1 MLEIERTV
9 RMCAAEEQTA
19 PSSSIWNKSLDFVQ
33 ETAMPD
39 RKPDRRIARSRGL
52 ILDAFGSLMLER
64 GYERMTVQ
72 HVLDRA
78 GVGRAT
84 FYAHF
89 SNKEELLESST
100 ERLRV
105 WLRSAWRADI
115 ARGCADVPLGFSL
128 AFFRHIDS
136 HRRIYDLTVGRP
148 SEVTIH
154 RFFGQ
159 MLCDLVRE
167 DLLGKTGSRR
177 TAKQTETSVQ
187 FLVGA
192 LWSLAVWW
200 LSTRST
206 IRADDLDAQF
216 HRLADPSVERFLAA

>member
-1 MLEIERTV
+1 
-9 RMCAAEEQTA
+9 
-19 PSSSIWNKSLDFVQ
+19 
-33 ETAMPD
+33 
-39 RKPDRRIARSRGL
+39 
-52 ILDAFGSLMLER
+52 
-64 GYERMTVQ
+64 
-72 HVLDRA
+72 VLDRA

-148 SEVTIH
+148 SEFTIH

-167 DLLGKTGSRR
+167 DLLGKAGSRR
-177 TAKQTETSVQ
+177 TAKQMETSVQ

-200 LSTRST
+200 ISTRST

-216 HRLADPSVERFLAA
+216 HRLADPSVERFLSA

>member
-1 MLEIERTV
+1 
-9 RMCAAEEQTA
+9 
-19 PSSSIWNKSLDFVQ
+19 
-33 ETAMPD
+33 MPD

-52 ILDAFGSLMLER
+52 ILDAFGALMLER

-78 GVGRAT
+78 SVGRAT

-100 ERLRV
+100 GRLRD
-105 WLRSAWRADI
+105 WLRSARRADI

-167 DLLGKTGSRR
+167 DLLGQAGSRR
-177 TAKQTETSVQ
+177 TSKQMETTVQ

-200 LSTRST
+200 ISTRSG
-206 IRADDLDAQF
+206 IRADELDAQF
-216 HRLADPSVERFLAA
+216 HRLADPSVERFLSA

>member
-1 MLEIERTV
+1 
-9 RMCAAEEQTA
+9 
-19 PSSSIWNKSLDFVQ
+19 
-33 ETAMPD
+33 MPD
-39 RKPDRRIARSRGL
+39 KKPDRRVARSREL
-52 ILDAFGSLMLER
+52 ILDAFRSLMLER

-72 HVLDRA
+72 HVLDLAR
-78 GVGRAT
+78 VGRAT

-89 SNKEELLESST
+89 SNKENLLESST
-100 ERLRV
+100 GRLREG
-105 WLRSAWRADI
+105 LRSAWRTDI
-115 ARGCADVPLGFSL
+115 ARGCADVPLGFSR
-128 AFFRHIDS
+128 AFFRHIDG

-159 MLCDLVRE
+159 MLCHLVRE
-167 DLLGKTGSRR
+167 DLRGKAGSRH
-177 TAKQTETSVQ
+177 TSKQMEAAVQ

-200 LSTRST
+200 ISTRST

-216 HRLADPSVERFLAA
+216 HRLADPSIERFLSA

>member
-1 MLEIERTV
+1 MLEMEHSV
-9 RMCAAEEQTA
+9 RKCAAEEQTRL
-19 PSSSIWNKSLDFVQ
+19 SSSLWNKSADFVQ

-39 RKPDRRIARSRGL
+39 RKPDRRVARSREL
-52 ILDAFGSLMLER
+52 ILDAFRSLMLER

-78 GVGRAT
+78 RVGRAT

-89 SNKEELLESST
+89 SNKQNLLESST
-100 ERLRV
+100 GRLREG
-105 WLRSAWRADI
+105 LRSAWRADI
-115 ARGCADVPLGFSL
+115 ARGRADVPLGFSL
-128 AFFRHIDS
+128 VFFRHIDS

-154 RFFGQ
+154 RFFAQ

-167 DLLGKTGSRR
+167 DLLGKAGSRR
-177 TAKQTETSVQ
+177 TAKQMETTVQ

-200 LSTRST
+200 ISTRSSV
-206 IRADDLDAQF
+206 RADDLDAQF
-216 HRLADPSVERFLAA
+216 HRLADPSVERFLCA

>member
-1 MLEIERTV
+1 
-9 RMCAAEEQTA
+9 
-19 PSSSIWNKSLDFVQ
+19 
-33 ETAMPD
+33 
-39 RKPDRRIARSRGL
+39 L
-52 ILDAFGSLMLER
+52 ILDAFRSLLLER

-89 SNKEELLESST
+89 SNKQDLLESST
-100 ERLRV
+100 GRV
-105 WLRSAWRADI
+105 RQGLCSAWRAEV
-115 ARGCADVPLGFSL
+115 ARGAANVPLGFSL
-128 AFFRHIDS
+128 EFFRHIDS

-148 SEVTIH
+148 SEVTIQ

-159 MLCDLVRE
+159 MLCNLVRE

-177 TAKQTETSVQ
+177 TSKQLETTVQ

-200 LSTRST
+200 ISTRST
-206 IRADDLDAQF
+206 IRADDLNAQF
-216 HRLADPSVERFLAA
+216 HRLADPSIERFLAA

>member
-1 MLEIERTV
+1 MLEIEHSV
-9 RMCAAEEQTA
+9 RLCAAKEQTA
-19 PSSSIWNKSLDFVQ
+19 QPSSLWNKSPDFVR
-33 ETAMPD
+33 ETAMPAN
-39 RKPDRRIARSRGL
+39 KADRRVARSREL
-52 ILDAFGSLMLER
+52 IFDAFRSLLLER

-78 GVGRAT
+78 RVGRAT

-89 SNKEELLESST
+89 SNKEDLLESSMGS
-100 ERLRV
+100 LRDG
-105 WLRSAWRADI
+105 LRSAWRADI
-115 ARGCADVPLGFSL
+115 ARGSADIPLGFSL

-148 SEVTIH
+148 SEVTID
-154 RFFGQ
+154 RFVGQ
-159 MLCDLVRE
+159 MLCRLVRE
-167 DLLGKTGSRR
+167 DLLRRTGSRR
-177 TAKQTETSVQ
+177 TSKQLETTVQ
-187 FLVGA
+187 FLGGA

-200 LSTRST
+200 ISTRSS

>member
-1 MLEIERTV
+1 
-9 RMCAAEEQTA
+9 
-19 PSSSIWNKSLDFVQ
+19 
-33 ETAMPD
+33 MPD

-52 ILDAFGSLMLER
+52 ILDAFGALMLER

-78 GVGRAT
+78 SVGRAT

-100 ERLRV
+100 GRLRD
-105 WLRSAWRADI
+105 WLRSARRADI

-167 DLLGKTGSRR
+167 DLLGKAGSRR
-177 TAKQTETSVQ
+177 TSKQMETTVQ

-200 LSTRST
+200 ISTRSG
-206 IRADDLDAQF
+206 IRADELDAQF
-216 HRLADPSVERFLAA
+216 HRLADPSVERFLYA